1 MNDVLKVGVIGMGF
15 VGSAVYGGFAN
26 GKTIGYAVDPKL
38 GDQSV
43 TYRELSQQGVDVVFL
58 CLPTPSRPKL
68 NDVDPTIVYNV
79 LDDLRRN
86 AFSGL
91 VAIKSSVTPQH
102 LKNMIDTYSDLRI
115 VYNPEFL
122 TEQNAERDFKNP
134 FFQVIGGDWA
144 DCTQLQ
150 TIYRKYS
157 QCASAPT
164 FKTDVITASLVKY
177 ALNSFYATKVVFMNE
192 LHQLHEASGAET
204 TWDEFIEILDTDPR
218 MGSTHLN
225 VPGPDG
231 KYGFGGNCFPK
242 DTKALMH
249 YAFEMGIKLGVLE
262 SAVNRN
268 VNLRK

>member
-91 VAIKSSVTPQH
+91 VAIKSRPHNTS
-102 LKNMIDTYSDLRI
+102 RI
-115 VYNPEFL
+115 
-122 TEQNAERDFKNP
+122 
-134 FFQVIGGDWA
+134 
-144 DCTQLQ
+144 
-150 TIYRKYS
+150 
-157 QCASAPT
+157 
-164 FKTDVITASLVKY
+164 
-177 ALNSFYATKVVFMNE
+177 
-192 LHQLHEASGAET
+192 
-204 TWDEFIEILDTDPR
+204 
-218 MGSTHLN
+218 
-225 VPGPDG
+225 
-231 KYGFGGNCFPK
+231 
-242 DTKALMH
+242 
-249 YAFEMGIKLGVLE
+249 
-262 SAVNRN
+262 
-268 VNLRK
+268 